1 MRARV
6 NIGDTKPPAKKLHA
20 PNYDKKNL
28 ELLQD
33 KFDELDSQGVFVR
46 PEDVGVVVEHVSPS
60 FLVRKPS
67 GGHRLVTAFTSI
79 GQYCK
84 TLPTSMPTVDDTLRT
99 IASWKYMVKTDLRDS
114 FYQIPLERS
123 SMKWCGTQTPFRG
136 LRLYAVSA
144 QGMPGSSETL
154 EEMMSTVLG
163 HLVREG
169 CVVKIA
175 DDLYV
180 GSTTSID
187 DLLSNWQRV
196 LIAMRQNGLKLKSPK
211 THVGPTQTQVLG
223 WNWNEGTISACAHK
237 LTPLATCDPPSTT
250 TAMRSFIGAYKV
262 FNRVIR
268 GCSNYLSDLENAIA
282 GKQKTDKINW
292 TDSLTSVFRK
302 AQTALSATSTIMI
315 PKPSD
320 QLIITHD
327 GSKIGIGSVL
337 FVKRGEHLHLG
348 GYFSAKTKSHHQRWL
363 PCELEA
369 LSIATSINHFAPY
382 IRESNHTTQILTD
395 SKPCV
400 QAWSKMTRGEF
411 STSAR
416 IATFLSALSQFDIE
430 LHFISGENN
439 LPSDFHSRNPQSCD
453 APSSCQICSFIAD
466 SIDAAVRSVSVDEIL
481 SGQAQVP
488 FNNRNAWKTHQLEC
502 PDLRRVH
509 AHLSKGT
516 KPSAKHSN
524 LTAVKRYLND
534 LVISRDGLLVVIHS
548 EPYMPRRELIVVP
561 QHLIHGL
568 LTSMHLKLNHPTAFQ
583 LQKVFARSFY
593 AQNSQKH
600 ISTIIGNCHTCQ
612 SLKSVPKE
620 LHEQSSTDFPDVPC
634 KSFAADVIKRHSQSI
649 FAMRDTFS
657 SFTTAS
663 LIPDE
668 TGAVLKDILIPSVS
682 LLRPNPQTAVT
693 VRVDNAPGFRTL
705 RSDLDL
711 SKLQISLDF
720 GRVHNKNKNPVI
732 DKGISELISEI
743 LRFCPEGGKLT
754 PVSLAF
760 AVNQLNSRIRNR
772 GLSAWEI
779 LLKRDQSSMEALDL
793 SDSSLSQ
800 SQRNIREKNQQS
812 SAKSKARGGDV
823 AVPLMVDPGCLVYLK
838 SDGDKTKARD
848 RYIVTSVNGDFCT
861 IQNITKSLRNTK
873 YCVKR
878 AEVFPVLPTTHIRDD
893 WSRGLD
899 VQNDE
904 AEEDEPTISDVSHA
918 NFDPAPTQLPVI
930 DDVSEELPVSVNS
943 PLTSGDPTS
952 DDSANQPIQPPL
964 EHTST
969 EEVAQEEAPPEEC
982 LREGVRPRSKRHMPK
997 RYEDYVLY

>member
-1 MRARV
+1 MRLFLTPAHPITYDYPHLAPIRQYFAAPLSVLILFIPPPGGDPVPISVDSVDFPDGSVVFVEPRVDTKTFARYEWPTPQIATIIAGELSLTNDQQCPIVVHKNEHVCQVRSSKEVIPFTTSSPSNSTTKPTQARPFSSDIVFGTKLSDSEKLRFEKLHLEFDDVFQPVIGKYNDFSGKVRARV

-211 THVGPTQTQVLG
+211 THVGPTQTQILG
-223 WNWNEGTISACAHK
+223 WNWNEGTISTCAHK

-548 EPYMPRRELIVVP
+548 EPYFPRRELIVVP

-600 ISTIIGNCHTCQ
+600 ISSIIGNCHICLICVRWLEPPLRQ
-612 SLKSVPKE
+612 YSAKLDLMQPISGCKRE
-620 LHEQSSTDFPDVPC
+620 LC
-634 KSFAADVIKRHSQSI
+634 
-649 FAMRDTFS
+649 
-657 SFTTAS
+657 
-663 LIPDE
+663 
-668 TGAVLKDILIPSVS
+668 ILI
-682 LLRPNPQTAVT
+682 LRPNVIGSISPIPNFI
-693 VRVDNAPGFRTL
+693 DN
-705 RSDLDL
+705 
-711 SKLQISLDF
+711 
-720 GRVHNKNKNPVI
+720 V
-732 DKGISELISEI
+732 
-743 LRFCPEGGKLT
+743 
-754 PVSLAF
+754 
-760 AVNQLNSRIRNR
+760 
-772 GLSAWEI
+772 
-779 LLKRDQSSMEALDL
+779 
-793 SDSSLSQ
+793 
-800 SQRNIREKNQQS
+800 
-812 SAKSKARGGDV
+812 
-823 AVPLMVDPGCLVYLK
+823 
-838 SDGDKTKARD
+838 
-848 RYIVTSVNGDFCT
+848 
-861 IQNITKSLRNTK
+861 
-873 YCVKR
+873 
-878 AEVFPVLPTTHIRDD
+878 
-893 WSRGLD
+893 
-899 VQNDE
+899 
-904 AEEDEPTISDVSHA
+904 
-918 NFDPAPTQLPVI
+918 
-930 DDVSEELPVSVNS
+930 
-943 PLTSGDPTS
+943 
-952 DDSANQPIQPPL
+952 
-964 EHTST
+964 
-969 EEVAQEEAPPEEC
+969 
-982 LREGVRPRSKRHMPK
+982 
-997 RYEDYVLY
+997 